1 MGDSHSHYS
10 TPTIIVKINTYMISF
25 KQFLIEKEQ
34 RPDIE
39 GFIKGAIYKGSGLGA
54 LMAGDLAHTRVP
66 GGPNINLAMFP
77 VAAGL
82 IGYGFGRDI
91 EAAGGYDDYGM
102 KPGTVSG
109 PATQAEYEQAGA
121 EAAERRRKRGIV
133 PPDYEPKEDQPL
145 MSRVVPVQDIENQV
159 PATEEDRKDFEDY
172 VMQRGKYAP
181 KKNQQ

>member
-1 MGDSHSHYS
+1 
-10 TPTIIVKINTYMISF
+10 MISF

-39 GFIKGAIYKGSGLGA
+39 AVTKGTIANFGSLGA
-54 LMAGDLAHTRVP
+54 LMAGDLAHTRIP
-66 GGPNINLAMFP
+66 GGPMISLASFP

-82 IGYGFGRDI
+82 AGYGFGKYI

-109 PATQAEYEQAGA
+109 PATQAEYDQAAA

-145 MSRVVPVQDIENQV
+145 LSRVVPVQDIENQV
-159 PATEEDRKDFEDY
+159 PATEEDRKEFEDY
-172 VMQRGKYAP
+172 VMQKGKYAP
-181 KKNQQ
+181 KRNQQ